1 MATNKIK
8 RIPYG
13 IADFGR
19 MRRDNMYYVDKTEF
33 IPLLEAAPYYIL
45 FIRPRRFGKSLWLS
59 VLEHYYD
66 VNEKEQFEELFGGTY
81 IGEHPTEG
89 RNSYLVMS
97 FNFSVV
103 NPDIRFVNESFDE
116 YGKAVVRNFMRRYE
130 RFFDER
136 ERQEILTSSKAESQL
151 RGIFSYA
158 AGHGLQIYLLIDE
171 YDNFANTILTTVGE
185 QAYRDLTHGA
195 GFFRYFFN
203 LLKGATAGRMG
214 GLARLFITGVSPITM
229 DDVTSGFN
237 IGRNISLDA
246 QFNELLG
253 FRQDQVREMLVYY
266 RDAGTLPLDVD
277 ACMNTMQMWY
287 NAYRFSRTADTR
299 MFNSDMI
306 LYFIEHVT
314 RERTQPDNL
323 IDQNVRVDYGKLRHL
338 VMVDQ
343 RLNGNF
349 SQLKQI
355 METGE
360 TVSNVVPSFPLERL
374 LDRENFISL
383 LFYFGLLSFD
393 GVEEGVPVL
402 HIPNLTVKKLMY
414 GYLRDGFRDVD
425 VFRVDLFHFS
435 GLVSKMAY
443 RGEWQAVLDFMAE
456 EIQNQ
461 TSVRDYLSGEK
472 MIQGF
477 LLAYLNVTNFFL
489 TWSER
494 ELGKGFTD
502 LYLEPFL
509 ARYPDMRFGY
519 LIELKYIPRNEFSP
533 AKLQEKVQQAEVQ
546 LRKYAG
552 DERLRDV
559 RQSVTLKHLVVVYNG
574 WELVYREELSEQA
587 TPMSLNE

>member
-1 MATNKIK
+1 M
-8 RIPYG
+8 
-13 IADFGR
+13 
-19 MRRDNMYYVDKTEF
+19 
-33 IPLLEAAPYYIL
+33 
-45 FIRPRRFGKSLWLS
+45 
-59 VLEHYYD
+59 
-66 VNEKEQFEELFGGTY
+66 
-81 IGEHPTEG
+81 
-89 RNSYLVMS
+89 
-97 FNFSVV
+97 
-103 NPDIRFVNESFDE
+103 
-116 YGKAVVRNFMRRYE
+116 
-130 RFFDER
+130 
-136 ERQEILTSSKAESQL
+136 
-151 RGIFSYA
+151 
-158 AGHGLQIYLLIDE
+158 
-171 YDNFANTILTTVGE
+171 GE

-214 GLARLFITGVSPITM
+214 GLARLFVTGVSPVTM

-277 ACMNTMQMWY
+277 ACMDTMQTWY

-299 MFNSDMI
+299 MFNSDMV

-314 RERTQPDNL
+314 RERAQPDNL

-360 TVSNVVPSFPLERL
+360 TVSEIAQSFPLERL

-393 GVEEGVPVL
+393 GVSQGLPVL
-402 HIPNLTVKKLMY
+402 RIPNLTVKKLMY

-443 RGEWQAVLDFMAE
+443 RGEWQAVFDFLAE

-533 AKLQEKVQQAEVQ
+533 KKLQQKVQQAEVQ

-574 WELVYREELSEQA
+574 WELVYREELSV
-587 TPMSLNE
+587 